1 MELSPRGEQTNRGRL
16 TEIATTLASYGF
28 GHIYRTRMGKK
39 EEQQDARRL
48 RLAFEDLGPTFI
60 KFGQI
65 LSTRPDLLPADYIV
79 ELSKLQD
86 KAPPF
91 PFAKIKETFEEDFN
105 QTLEEVFEW
114 LDEEPL
120 ASASVAQVHRARTF
134 DGEEVIIKVQ
144 RPDMEK
150 DLLRDIRLF
159 SRIIA
164 MTPETIKSFIVD
176 ADVALAEVEKVT
188 RVELDFRNEASA
200 LVQFRMNN
208 ENRPVIYAP
217 KPMLKLT
224 SKRVLVEE
232 YVEGINGL
240 DVHKLLKAGYSK
252 EDFVE
257 KFVYTFLAQLFEDG
271 FFHADPHPGNI
282 IIREGQIVYIDF
294 GLYGE
299 LSQENR
305 DKLLEILEA
314 IVLEDIDRLMN
325 VLLQLAIVKS
335 EVDRYDFYNDL
346 ENFFYVYVAKD
357 LKQIDIG
364 SLMKDILNISH
375 KHDLIMPN
383 DFVLLA
389 KSLGIIE
396 GVIEDF
402 DTNVNVLAIAK
413 TYLAER
419 EDYSLM
425 KQLVKKDLGVMT
437 FKTATNLIEL
447 PTTLKKTLETLS
459 NGRTR
464 LNLEIMGWDKK
475 SIELNKMVNRIV
487 FAIIIASLI
496 LASAVITVSATSP
509 GLTRLSTLIF
519 LGAGLMGL
527 WLLISII
534 RSGTL

>member
-1 MELSPRGEQTNRGRL
+1 MSPKGEKTNRGRL

-39 EEQQDARRL
+39 EEQQDARKL
-48 RLAFEDLGPTFI
+48 RLAFEELGPTFI

-65 LSTRPDLLPADYIV
+65 LSTRPDLLPADYIS

-91 PFAKIKETFEEDFN
+91 PFVKIKEIFEED
-105 QTLEEVFEW
+105 LDKSLDEVFEW
-114 LDEEPL
+114 VDEKPL

-134 DGEEVIIKVQ
+134 EGEEVIIKVQ

-150 DLLRDIRLF
+150 DLLRDIQLF

-164 MTPETIKSFIVD
+164 ITPETVKSFIVD

-188 RVELDFRNEASA
+188 KIELDFRNEASA
-200 LVQFRMNN
+200 LVQFRLNN
-208 ENRPVIYAP
+208 ESRPVIYAP
-217 KPMLKLT
+217 KPILRLT
-224 SKRVLVEE
+224 TKRVLVEE
-232 YVEGINGL
+232 YIDGINGL
-240 DVHKLLKAGYSK
+240 DTHELVKAGYDK

-257 KFVYTFLAQLFEDG
+257 KIVYTFLAQLFEDG

-282 IIREGQIVYIDF
+282 IVRDGQIVYIDF

-305 DKLLEILEA
+305 NKLLEILEA
-314 IVLEDIDRLMN
+314 IVLEDIDHLMN

-335 EVDRYDFYNDL
+335 DVDRFALYNDL
-346 ENFFYVYVAKD
+346 ENFFYIYVAKD
-357 LKQIDIG
+357 LKQIEVG
-364 SLMKDILNISH
+364 KLMRDILNISH

-383 DFVLLA
+383 DFILLA
-389 KSLGIIE
+389 KSLGILE
-396 GVIEDF
+396 GVVEEF
-402 DTNVNVLAIAK
+402 DTKVNVLSIAK

-419 EDYSLM
+419 EDYSLV
-425 KQLVKKDLGVMT
+425 KQLIKKDIGVTT
-437 FKTATNLIEL
+437 FKTATNMLEL
-447 PTTLKKTLETLS
+447 PTTLRKMLETIT

-496 LASAVITVSATSP
+496 LASAIITVSVTSP
-509 GLTRLSTLIF
+509 GLTRLSTFIF
-519 LGAGLMGL
+519 FGAGLMGL

>member
-383 DFVLLA
+383 DFILLA

>member
-1 MELSPRGEQTNRGRL
+1 MSPRGEQTNRGRL

-383 DFVLLA
+383 DFILLA

>member
-1 MELSPRGEQTNRGRL
+1 MSPRGEQTNRGRL

-91 PFAKIKETFEEDFN
+91 PFAKIKEIFEEDFN

-383 DFVLLA
+383 DFILLA